1 MMETV
6 AAGEMREVVKSNS
19 TVDIARVCVC
29 TSSCSPEREVVA
41 ERSRRWMIFSTELMT
56 SSYTN

>member
-1 MMETV
+1 MTGTV
-6 AAGEMREVVKSNS
+6 AAGEMREVVKTNT
-19 TVDIARVCVC
+19 TVCVCVC

-41 ERSRRWMIFSTELMT
+41 ERSRRWIIFSTELMT